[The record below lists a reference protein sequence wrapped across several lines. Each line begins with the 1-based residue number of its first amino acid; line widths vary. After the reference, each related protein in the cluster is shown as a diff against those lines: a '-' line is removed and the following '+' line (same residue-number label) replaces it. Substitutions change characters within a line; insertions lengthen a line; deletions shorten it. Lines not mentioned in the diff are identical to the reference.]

1 MQQPRVHIDHTF
13 NPFKESAA
21 RKTSWEEEYNRAF
34 GLNSSV
40 QKQPSLWDQKIEQPQ
55 AVTTEVLSVTEF
67 SGTDYL
73 QFRGRYIVVS
83 VKSGLMFVD
92 QNRAHFRILYDK
104 FRQQLKGHKGTPQGI
119 LFPPT
124 LHLTPIEK
132 IQFNAVVENLK
143 ALGFEFSNTDEVYTI
158 KCIPADSAGVDPEF
172 LVRELLEV
180 SSTDPSSI
188 GENVAHRLALGLA
201 RKSAMPVGE
210 LLDKNQMENLLS
222 QLFSCPMPNYT
233 PDGLP
238 TLSILQ
244 NEQVDALFL

>member
-1 MQQPRVHIDHTF
+1 M
-13 NPFKESAA
+13 
-21 RKTSWEEEYNRAF
+21 
-34 GLNSSV
+34 
-40 QKQPSLWDQKIEQPQ
+40 
-55 AVTTEVLSVTEF
+55 
-67 SGTDYL
+67 
-73 QFRGRYIVVS
+73 
-83 VKSGLMFVD
+83 
-92 QNRAHFRILYDK
+92 
-104 FRQQLKGHKGTPQGI
+104 
-119 LFPPT
+119 
-124 LHLTPIEK
+124 
-132 IQFNAVVENLK
+132 
-143 ALGFEFSNTDEVYTI
+143 
-158 KCIPADSAGVDPEF
+158 DPEF
-172 LVRELLEV
+172 LVRDLLEV